1 MVEPVAPLADRE
13 TWSLSSL
20 ADETGFGHYLDT
32 VAAAIADRFTLKI
45 HQNLIA
51 RRMAF
56 IAWID
61 SLAAIDRATVDFR
74 SFIAICGALV
84 GSLARHRVVSYSAM
98 IRDPGDA
105 MIGVILKFP
114 NEVTALAA
122 GAALYELRVGA
133 LTGASAGEPLSPL
146 VVENAA
152 GNLARHPEAATR
164 FRELLRLGT
173 PWT

>member
-114 NEVTALAA
+114 NEVTALADYDAALAADPSDDHAFAGRCRVRMALGGQGGDFAGCA
-122 GAALYELRVGA
+122 GALRSDAGA
-133 LTGASAGEPLSPL
+133 L
-146 VVENAA
+146 
-152 GNLARHPEAATR
+152 
-164 FRELLRLGT
+164 
-173 PWT
+173 